1 MAKKRHIPTEK
12 RYGTVSADELDS
24 LATKMEDLAASV
36 RGHAQGMRDLGLDEI
51 KIDGATKWDRGVE
64 LLADYFGNV
73 TKKLA
78 IAKMV
83 QK

>member
-1 MAKKRHIPTEK
+1 MANKSPTAAEK
-12 RYGTVSADELDS
+12 RYGQVTADELDQ
-24 LATKMEDLAASV
+24 LAAKMEDLAAAV
-36 RGHAQGMRDLGLDEI
+36 RGHAQSMRDLELDEI

-78 IAKMV
+78 VAKLV
-83 QK
+83 RK

>member
-12 RYGTVSADELDS
+12 RYGTINADGLDT
-24 LATKMEDLAASV
+24 LAERIEDLAV
-36 RGHAQGMRDLGLDEI
+36 QMRGHAQVMRDLELPEI
-51 KIDGATKWDRGVE
+51 TIDGATKWERGVE